1 MIASANIL
9 TDIYLSLAGLLGLSI
24 LHWQF
29 AASAAATPLTARF
42 IFVLRV
48 GIMLFAG
55 RALVVLTGGMWFR
68 FVVILAAALIPLATV
83 LLTESMLRRHA
94 PKWVKAYV
102 VAGATAFG
110 ITAFW
115 LGTALD
121 PVRLYG
127 LLGFQLGGFAI
138 AGWLIVSRDRASLSE
153 GENRTAH
160 RLGLAL
166 LFLVPLGASDFLL
179 VALRLPVQVSVI
191 GVLMMC
197 WLALGL
203 GRVQDGHSQSI
214 FALLLLVFA
223 ALLCGGVITL
233 IGGFDSQGG
242 VLVIA
247 LILATLLVLAIIVA
261 TRDLRDAAGRASILG
276 YLAQPHDGDVFGFLQ
291 GLSAHPLMSKAVVIA
306 PAQLD
311 GFDHAVLTRIF
322 AAAPVLRRD
331 LRPAL
336 GDIAE
341 DHMAHL
347 FERFDATH
355 LLDPGTV
362 PRQIV
367 AISVPAF
374 LGSNMAQSELGAVQR
389 MAALIA
395 QKRAADAD

>member
-9 TDIYLSLAGLLGLSI
+9 TDLYLSLAGVIGLAI

-29 AASAAATPLTARF
+29 AASTATTPLTARF

-55 RALVVLTGGMWFR
+55 RALVVLTGGLWFR

-94 PKWVKAYV
+94 PKWAKAYV
-102 VAGATAFG
+102 GLGAIVFG
-110 ITAFW
+110 VTAFW
-115 LGTALD
+115 LGNALD
-121 PVRLYG
+121 PARLYG
-127 LLGFQLGGFAI
+127 LLTFQLGGFAI
-138 AGWLIVSRDRASLSE
+138 AGWLIVTRDRESLLA

-166 LFLVPLGASDFLL
+166 LFLIPLGASDFLL
-179 VALRLPVQVSVI
+179 VVLGLPVQVSAI

-197 WLALGL
+197 WLTQGL
-203 GRVQDGHSQSI
+203 GRVQDGHRHS
-214 FALLLLVFA
+214 VA
-223 ALLCGGVITL
+223 ALLVLILAALFCGGLITL
-233 IGGFDSQGG
+233 IGGFGRQGG
-242 VLVIA
+242 ILVIA
-247 LILATLLVLAIIVA
+247 LILATLLVLAIMA
-261 TRDLRDAAGRASILG
+261 AARDGRAAAGQASILG
-276 YLAQPHDGDVFGFLQ
+276 YLGQPCDDVFGFLQ
-291 GLSAHPLMSKAVVIA
+291 GLSAHPLMSQASVII
-306 PAQLD
+306 PAELD
-311 GFDHAVLTRIF
+311 GLAPDILDRIF

-336 GDIAE
+336 GPVAE

-347 FERFDATH
+347 FYRFDATH
-355 LLDPGTV
+355 LLDLGTV

-395 QKRAADAD
+395 MQEASNVK

>member
-9 TDIYLSLAGLLGLSI
+9 TDLYLSLAGIIGLAI

-29 AASAAATPLTARF
+29 AGNAATTLLTARF

-48 GIMLFAG
+48 GMMLFAG

-68 FVVILAAALIPLATV
+68 FVVILAAALIPLATL

-94 PKWVKAYV
+94 PKWVKIYV
-102 VAGATAFG
+102 GLGAILFG
-110 ITAFW
+110 ISAFW
-115 LGTALD
+115 LGNALD
-121 PVRLYG
+121 PARLYG
-127 LLGFQLGGFAI
+127 LLLYQLGGFAI
-138 AGWLIVSRDRASLSE
+138 AGWLIATRDRNSLSA

-179 VALRLPVQVSVI
+179 VALHLPVQVSAI

-203 GRVQDGHSQSI
+203 GRVQDGHRHSV
-214 FALLLLVFA
+214 FALLSVVFA
-223 ALLCGGVITL
+223 ALLCGGMVTL
-233 IGGFDSQGG
+233 IGGFGRQGG
-242 VLVIA
+242 ILIVA
-247 LILATLLVLAIIVA
+247 LILATLLVLAITA
-261 TRDLRDAAGRASILG
+261 SARDRRDAAGQASILA
-276 YLAQPHDGDVFGFLQ
+276 YLARPYQGDVLGFLQ
-291 GLSAHPLMSKAVVIA
+291 GLSDHPLMNKAAVIT
-306 PAQLD
+306 PSELD
-311 GFDHAVLTRIF
+311 GLIPDVLTRIF
-322 AAAPVLRRD
+322 TAAPVLRRD
-331 LRPAL
+331 QRPAL
-336 GDIAE
+336 GHVAE

-355 LLDPGTV
+355 LLDLGTK

-374 LGSNMAQSELGAVQR
+374 LGSNVAHCELGAVQR

-395 QKRAADAD
+395 DKGALNVN